1 MKALF
6 LLLPLLMVQ
15 ACKTTNNNTVS
26 SSENSTEQ
34 IQANTDDCPDEG
46 VCTAEIQKG
55 KKLVVKE
62 DGTGALYPEITSG
75 DNMVVVFSFSQKGPE
90 GTVDG
95 DYSETIHFE
104 VPSNI
109 DKLNK
114 KGDGLQDVALLYGKQ
129 CYCKGEAGFY
139 KVDNGVLNVTKKN
152 GQLHFNLQ
160 FTVGETSHKVSEISR
175 TIKL

>member
-1 MKALF
+1 MKAFF
-6 LLLPLLMVQ
+6 LLLPLLIVQ

-34 IQANTDDCPDEG
+34 MQTNTNTCPEGG

-62 DGTGALYPEITSG
+62 DGTGALYPEITAG
-75 DNMVVVFSFSQKGPE
+75 DNMVVIYSFLQKGPE

-104 VPSNI
+104 MPANI
-109 DKLNK
+109 DELDK
-114 KGDGLQDVALLYGKQ
+114 KGNGLQDVSLLYGKQ

-139 KVDNGVLNVTKKN
+139 KVDNGVLKVNKEN
-152 GQLHFNLQ
+152 GQLNIDLQ
-160 FTVGETSHKVSEISR
+160 FTVNETSHKVSSINR